1 MVNFAEL
8 SEVELQELPDK
19 GNLGFM
25 ISRTDPKLVDYRK
38 FALKNYLQYIMF
50 NSTLRYCPAIR
61 NFLEINYSAINP
73 NF

>member
-1 MVNFAEL
+1 MLNFAEL
-8 SEVELQELPDK
+8 SEVDLQDLPDK

-25 ISRTDPKLVDYRK
+25 TSNTDAKVVEYRK

-50 NSTLRYCPAIR
+50 NTTLRYCPVIR